1 MSDLTKEHFDEQLR
15 RLVTKD
21 DLAQQ
26 LAQQTEA
33 LKAYAREQSE
43 DLARMVN
50 EGFEDV
56 HRRLDIIAQVQQI
69 QQTMERKFAKLEEAL
84 HIKL

>member
-1 MSDLTKEHFDEQLR
+1 MELSKEHFDEQLK

-21 DLAQQ
+21 DLTQQ
-26 LAQQTEA
+26 LAKQTED
-33 LKAYAREQSE
+33 LKAYARGQTEG
-43 DLARMVN
+43 LARMVN

-56 HRRLDIIAQVQQI
+56 HRRLDVIAQVQEI